1 MQLRSR
7 RLLPAIMYSLTSTSL
22 VDEDYIARRQVS
34 SYISLMQ
41 FSAPLWY
48 TLDSCRIRGRSRL
61 MTLFPVQLRSGSSRI
76 TQHVHFTEIMFT
88 GLGFYGMPTF
98 LLFFDPSMQTN
109 FHIGI
114 PSTLLNAKTATA
126 LLH

>member
-1 MQLRSR
+1 MRII
-7 RLLPAIMYSLTSTSL
+7 LLVGRFLVTYHSCSSLHHFGTPSTHVAS
-22 VDEDYIARRQVS
+22 VV
-34 SYISLMQ
+34 
-41 FSAPLWY
+41 
-48 TLDSCRIRGRSRL
+48 SRL

-76 TQHVHFTEIMFT
+76 TQHVHFTETMFT

-98 LLFFDPSMQTN
+98 LLFFNPSMQTN

-126 LLH
+126 LP